1 MTAEGSVYR
10 RKDGR
15 WVAQYGDARS
25 KVRYVYR
32 KTKGEAK
39 KALRKALADRD
50 EGYVPADKLTVGL
63 YLEGWMED
71 RRDTVTPRTWRT
83 QESMLRNRVNRYIG
97 DVRLCKLTPADVRAM
112 YRRLLS
118 DGLTP
123 STVGRIHAILKQ
135 AMRDAVR
142 DRITRSNPLED
153 VKAPKQERKEK
164 DVLTP
169 DELRRLLDAVRGGR
183 FEGVFYLCSL
193 VGLRI
198 GEALALRYEDVDLER
213 GTIRVERTLHE
224 GECSAPKTSCS
235 RRTLS
240 LPQRALEAL
249 VRHCGGRNNPTGYL
263 FATASGKPVDVSN
276 FYRWSWRP
284 ALRRAGLPETLTP
297 HQLRHGTA
305 SLLLN
310 HNVPIP
316 VVSKYL
322 GHANPGITMKVYA
335 HLIDGTSGMAADGI
349 DEALG

>member
-1 MTAEGSVYR
+1 VTAEGSVYR

-63 YLEGWMED
+63 YLEEWMED

-164 DVLTP
+164 DVLTS

-310 HNVPIP
+310 QNVPVP
-316 VVSKYL
+316 VVSRYL
-322 GHANPGITMKVYA
+322 GHANLTVHPAWPQTV
-335 HLIDGTSGMAADGI
+335 
-349 DEALG
+349 

>member
-1 MTAEGSVYR
+1 
-10 RKDGR
+10 
-15 WVAQYGDARS
+15 
-25 KVRYVYR
+25 
-32 KTKGEAK
+32 
-39 KALRKALADRD
+39 
-50 EGYVPADKLTVGL
+50 
-63 YLEGWMED
+63 
-71 RRDTVTPRTWRT
+71 
-83 QESMLRNRVNRYIG
+83 
-97 DVRLCKLTPADVRAM
+97 
-112 YRRLLS
+112 
-118 DGLTP
+118 
-123 STVGRIHAILKQ
+123 
-135 AMRDAVR
+135 
-142 DRITRSNPLED
+142 
-153 VKAPKQERKEK
+153 
-164 DVLTP
+164 VLTP
-169 DELRRLLDAVRGGR
+169 DELRRLLETVRGGR
-183 FEGVFYLCSL
+183 FEGLFYLCAL

-224 GECSAPKTSCS
+224 GECSAPKTSSS

-263 FATASGKPVDVSN
+263 FTTASGKPVNVSN

-284 ALRRAGLPETLTP
+284 ALRQAGLPETLTP

-310 HNVPIP
+310 QNVPIP

-335 HLIDGTSGMAADGI
+335 HMIDGTSGMAADGI

>member
-15 WVAQYGDARS
+15 WVAQYKDAKG

-39 KALRKALADRD
+39 KALREALLDRD
-50 EGYVPADKLTVGL
+50 EGYVPADTLTVRL
-63 YLEGWMED
+63 YVEGWMED
-71 RRDTVTPRTWRT
+71 RRDTVSARTWRV
-83 QESMLRNRVNRYIG
+83 QESMLRNRVTPHIG
-97 DVRLCKLTPADVRAM
+97 DTRLSKLTPADVRAM
-112 YRRLLS
+112 YRRLFS

-142 DRITRSNPLED
+142 DRIIRSNPLED
-153 VKAPKQERKEK
+153 VKAPKQERTEK
-164 DVLTP
+164 NVLTP
-169 DELRRLLDAVRGGR
+169 DELRRLLETVRGGR

-224 GECSAPKTSCS
+224 GECSAPKTSSS
-235 RRTLS
+235 RRTLA
-240 LPQRALEAL
+240 LPQKALDSL
-249 VRHCGGRNNPTGYL
+249 VRHCEGRNNSTGYL
-263 FATASGKPVDVSN
+263 FAMASGKPVDVSN

-284 ALRRAGLPETLTP
+284 ALRKAGLPESLTP

-310 HNVPIP
+310 QNVPIP

-335 HLIDGTSGMAADGI
+335 HLIDGTSGMAASGI

>member
-1 MTAEGSVYR
+1 M
-10 RKDGR
+10 
-15 WVAQYGDARS
+15 
-25 KVRYVYR
+25 
-32 KTKGEAK
+32 GEAK
-39 KALRKALADRD
+39 KALREALADRD
-50 EGYVPADKLTVGL
+50 EGYVPADKLTVRL
-63 YLEGWMED
+63 YLDGWMED
-71 RRDTVTPRTWRT
+71 RRDTITPRTWRT
-83 QESMLRNRVNRYIG
+83 QESMLRNRVNSYIG

-135 AMRDAVR
+135 SMRDAVR
-142 DRITRSNPLED
+142 DRIIRSNPLED

-169 DELRRLLDAVRGGR
+169 DELRRLLDAVHGGR

-213 GTIRVERTLHE
+213 GTVRVERTLHE
-224 GECSAPKTSCS
+224 GECSAPKTSSS

-240 LPQRALEAL
+240 LPQKALDSL
-249 VRHCGGRNNPTGYL
+249 VWHCGGRNNPTGYL

-284 ALRRAGLPETLTP
+284 ALRKAGLPESLTP

-310 HNVPIP
+310 QNVPIP

-335 HLIDGTSGMAADGI
+335 HLIDGTSGMAASGI
-349 DEALG
+349 DEALR